1 MNHLSTINFC
11 YIIGLTSTP
20 VGMSSTAPR
29 QLRLE
34 RSVLESNYSFLVEAL
49 VPKDIVPEL
58 FAQKLI
64 TKSQKEEADSHP
76 QKYDKNRTIMDS
88 LLGRAEVGAFH
99 RFCDVLSSTSGQ
111 EYIAVKLTESKLTFS
126 LGHL

>member
-1 MNHLSTINFC
+1 MYWFDESFKHYKFC
-11 YIIGLTSTP
+11 YIIGLTSTH

-76 QKYDKNRTIMDS
+76 QEI
-88 LLGRAEVGAFH
+88 
-99 RFCDVLSSTSGQ
+99 
-111 EYIAVKLTESKLTFS
+111 
-126 LGHL
+126 